1 MNLHLTMQRCLY
13 LRAATRR
20 LLLALPAILLA
31 AGRGAAAP
39 AADYVLR
46 LDLRADI
53 RALGGDDP
61 FISESS
67 AERLVALGE
76 PVLPILAAA
85 LAREDAS
92 TRAGVI
98 DVLRQIPGREAAVL
112 LRRAAHDPDPAVRAD
127 ALMALGLRGES
138 AGAGEV
144 AAALAD
150 RDPRA
155 RRAAALACS
164 SLCATPAALS
174 RLVDLA
180 VGDPDGAAALASL
193 ETIVADER
201 RRPAAIA
208 AIEAGALPLL
218 VLGERADGDH
228 LQAALTVALI
238 GRAEAVP
245 PLAAALAP
253 GGPHGRA
260 VRAALALGRI
270 PDPAAVAALAQATD
284 DPDSGVR
291 AAACVGLSQMDRGGG
306 AGAAAARTRC
316 PTAPPPTAST
326 PRAMPS
332 PQETR

>member
-1 MNLHLTMQRCLY
+1 MNFHLPMHRCLY
-13 LRAATRR
+13 LTVAA
-20 LLLALPAILLA
+20 LALALA
-31 AGRGAAAP
+31 VGRGAAA
-39 AADYVLR
+39 AADDYVLR
-46 LDLRADI
+46 FDLSADI

-67 AERLVALGE
+67 AERLVAFGE

-85 LAREDAS
+85 LAREDAA
-92 TRAGVI
+92 TRAGVV
-98 DVLRQIPGREAAVL
+98 DVLRQLPG
-112 LRRAAHDPDPAVRAD
+112 PGAD
-127 ALMALGLRGES
+127 
-138 AGAGEV
+138 EV

-150 RDPRA
+150 RAPRA

-164 SLCATPAALS
+164 SLCAAPAALA
-174 RLVDLA
+174 RLVALA

-201 RRPAAIA
+201 RRAAAIA
-208 AIEAGALPLL
+208 AIEAGALPALTQPQR
-218 VLGERADGDH
+218 VDDEH

-245 PLAAALAP
+245 LLAAALAP

-270 PDPAAVAALAQATD
+270 PDAAAVAALVQATS

-291 AAACVGLSQMDRGGG
+291 AAACVSLSQLDRGGV
-306 AGAAAARTRC
+306 AGAVAATTRC
-316 PTAPPPTAST
+316 PTAPPPTART
-326 PRAMPS
+326 PGAMP
-332 PQETR
+332 PLQEAR